1 MYTFGWRLNSEVLP
15 LKTSQVDLAAGTLR
29 LDPGT
34 TKNEEGR
41 VVYFTPELT
50 SLVAAQLERVRVL
63 SRKLNRIV
71 PHLFP
76 HLSGRRQAQR
86 ITEFNKRWHTACVR
100 AGLGMFLNVSGP
112 QKKSALSRAARARL
126 SSHRSAQHGQCRRP
140 RARSDD
146 RDRGH
151 KTRSVFDRYHI
162 VSPADL
168 KHVASKLTGTIWAQQ
183 PSTALDSAR

>member
-41 VVYFTPELT
+41 VVYFTPEL
-50 SLVAAQLERVRVL
+50 RVL

-86 ITEFNKRWHTACVR
+86 ITEFNKPWHTACVR

-112 QKKSALSRAARARL
+112 QKKYRRYRGPLVHDFRRTAVRNMVNAGVPERVAMTVTEDIRRARCSIAITL
-126 SSHRSAQHGQCRRP
+126 
-140 RARSDD
+140 
-146 RDRGH
+146 
-151 KTRSVFDRYHI
+151 
-162 VSPADL
+162 
-168 KHVASKLTGTIWAQQ
+168 
-183 PSTALDSAR
+183 

>member
-86 ITEFNKRWHTACVR
+86 ITEFNKPWHTACVR

-112 QKKSALSRAARARL
+112 QKKYRRYRGPLVHDFRRTAVRNMVNAGVPERVAMTVTEDIRHARCSIAITL
-126 SSHRSAQHGQCRRP
+126 
-140 RARSDD
+140 
-146 RDRGH
+146 
-151 KTRSVFDRYHI
+151 
-162 VSPADL
+162 
-168 KHVASKLTGTIWAQQ
+168 
-183 PSTALDSAR
+183 